1 MAKKAS
7 RFKVDR
13 KKIVAL
19 FGKVNTQVY
28 QWFGADVRSKA
39 KSSLKKPTKKRKSS
53 NPGEPPVNR
62 TGTLKNLIFY
72 ELDETRGVVIGPA
85 RFKGRSQGAKALEVG
100 GKSTARIR
108 GKKRAVRVKKRPF
121 MQPAHEKVLKTLP
134 EKYRRARKKYFK

>member
-1 MAKKAS
+1 MAKKTS

-28 QWFGADVRSKA
+28 DWFGSDVRKKA
-39 KSSLKKPTKKRKSS
+39 KASIKNPTKSRKTSD
-53 NPGEPPVNR
+53 PGEPPVNR
-62 TGTLKNLIFY
+62 TGALKNLIFY

-85 RFKGRSQGAKALEVG
+85 RFKGRSQGAKALEYG
-100 GKSTARIR
+100 GKSTAKINK
-108 GKKRAVRVKKRPF
+108 KKRAVRVKKRLF

-134 EKYRRARKKYFK
+134 DKYRRAGQKYFK